1 MHALVR
7 TVCLSLVALV
17 TLAPAGSA
25 DAQGTGSP
33 QRSSIV
39 LGHSGPQTGPLAI
52 LGMEYVNGARLYFDQ
67 VNRDGGVHGR
77 PIELIALDDAYTPDK
92 TEANV
97 KALID
102 EHKVF
107 ALFGVFGTGQNMRAI
122 PVATQAK
129 VPLFAP
135 YTGADVLREPIN
147 PHVFHMRAS
156 YAREIEAIV
165 DHLVTSGVTS
175 IAVVHH
181 PDAFGQAG
189 GAAAKAVLEKRSRP
203 PLVLVEPIA
212 ASGEGA
218 EQIAERVAQANPAA
232 LVMVAAGRSPPAL
245 IRALSK
251 NDVRPM
257 IFGLSVVSSQQ
268 LVNELGDASHGVAL
282 AQVVPSPF
290 RVNRPIVKEY
300 RKLAKAA
307 NMPYSYTSLEGYIAA
322 RTLTEGLMRAGKELT
337 RERLV
342 SALNELRHWDAGG
355 IEVDFSPSDHVGLD
369 FVDLSVIS
377 HGRFS
382 Q

>member
-1 MHALVR
+1 
-7 TVCLSLVALV
+7 
-17 TLAPAGSA
+17 
-25 DAQGTGSP
+25 
-33 QRSSIV
+33 
-39 LGHSGPQTGPLAI
+39 
-52 LGMEYVNGARLYFDQ
+52 MEYVKGARLYFDQ

-77 PIELIALDDAYTPDK
+77 AIELIALDDAYSPEK

-97 KALID
+97 KALIND
-102 EHKVF
+102 NKVF
-107 ALFGVFGTGQNMRAI
+107 ALFGVFGTAQNMRAI
-122 PVATQAK
+122 PVANQEK

-135 YTGADVLREPIN
+135 YTGADVLREPISAY
-147 PHVFHMRAS
+147 VFHLRAS

-189 GAAAKAVLEKRSRP
+189 VAAAKAVLEKRARP

-218 EQIAERVAQANPAA
+218 EKIAERVAQINPAA

-251 NDVRPM
+251 NDIRPM

-268 LVNELGDASHGVAL
+268 LVTELGDASHGVVL

-290 RVNRPIVKEY
+290 RINRPIVKAY

-307 NMPYSYTSLEGYIAA
+307 DLPYSYTSLEGYIAA
-322 RTLTEGLMRAGKELT
+322 RTFTEGLIRAGKEPT
-337 RERLV
+337 RERLI
-342 SALNELRHWDAGG
+342 SALDGLNQWDAGG
-355 IEVDFSPSDHVGLD
+355 IEVDFSPADHVGLD